1 MLSAGKPYMKGDVD
15 NPRSNSPW
23 CFLKQVY
30 EDAHMGDM
38 PPHVRRVGQYHL
50 ILAPRDSIFQV
61 PPEEERRL
69 IKEYRAALDGQHPQ
83 KSDNDYTTG
92 DIYDCLAYAHRGHAS
107 SVAVMMDLRR
117 LGIAC
122 WSFCLKEFDP

>member
-1 MLSAGKPYMKGDVD
+1 
-15 NPRSNSPW
+15 
-23 CFLKQVY
+23 
-30 EDAHMGDM
+30 MGDM
-38 PPHVRRVGQYHL
+38 PPHVRWVGQYHL

-92 DIYDCLAYAHRGHAS
+92 DVPLSFERFRFNPRSTTAWRTRIVDTP
-107 SVAVMMDLRR
+107 LR
-117 LGIAC
+117 
-122 WSFCLKEFDP
+122 SQS